1 MGQKLRQW
9 LAALVTTI
17 IFAFILWKILER
29 TFVVI
34 WAQTPWWG
42 LLIMLV
48 VLYYLISYSI
58 NRLFGSSDS

>member
-1 MGQKLRQW
+1 MGPRLRQR

-17 IFAFILWKILER
+17 IFSFILWKILER

-42 LLIMLV
+42 LLIMLA
-48 VLYYLISYSI
+48 VLYYLISHSI
-58 NRLFGSSDS
+58 NRLFGSGDS